1 MRIETVPNLKAI
13 DDAKRNLKS
22 MLHALKKPITKEVN
36 DKKYWFFVV
45 KHGQFFVLVGQNIDD
60 EFMNVV
66 FRLDFD
72 KEALERLSK
81 IKADKSLWLKFFW
94 SLKSVISSPL
104 TAYRINV
111 DNDKNLTG
119 FNIETTIF
127 PFHDGFTMKELN
139 GAIQAVVS
147 VGGTGLDFISANLGA
162 LEIQQ
167 KLSDIPAPP
176 APEGM
181 YR

>member
-1 MRIETVPNLKAI
+1 MPNPKAV
-13 DDAKRNLKS
+13 DDAKRKLKS
-22 MLHALKKPITKEVN
+22 MLNVLKKPITKEVS

-45 KHGQFFVLVGQNIDD
+45 RHGQYFVLIGQNIDD
-60 EFMNVV
+60 EFMTVV

-94 SLKSVISSPL
+94 GLKSVISSPL
-104 TAYRINV
+104 TAYRTNA
-111 DNDKNLTG
+111 DGDKNLVG
-119 FNIETTIF
+119 FNIETNIF
-127 PFHDGFTMKELN
+127 PFHDGFTLKELN
-139 GAIQAVVS
+139 SAIQAVVS
-147 VGGTGLDFISANLGA
+147 VGVAGLDFVSANLGA

-167 KLSDIPAPP
+167 QLSDVPAP
-176 APEGM
+176 PEGM